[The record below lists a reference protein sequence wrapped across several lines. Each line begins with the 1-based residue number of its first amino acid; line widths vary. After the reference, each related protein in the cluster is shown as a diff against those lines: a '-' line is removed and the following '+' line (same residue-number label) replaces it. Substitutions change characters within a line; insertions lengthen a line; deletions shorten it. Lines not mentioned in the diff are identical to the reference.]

1 MLRSDENDGLVSQI
15 VDALRKSGETLSTA
29 ESITG
34 GSISSTLV
42 GVPGAS
48 DVFKGGITAYSDEVK
63 VAQLNVDPKLIE
75 KYSAISEQVADAMA
89 QGAVETFNTT
99 WAIATTGVA
108 GPGPVGVHE
117 AGTVWLSIRG
127 PVNQTTVLA
136 LSGEREMVRNAATSS
151 AIAAFARILN
161 SRV

>member
-1 MLRSDENDGLVSQI
+1 MLRSDENKGLVAQI
-15 VDALRKSGETLSTA
+15 IDAMKKNGETLSTA

-34 GSISSTLV
+34 GAISSALV
-42 GVPGAS
+42 AVPGAS
-48 DVFKGGITAYSDEVK
+48 EIFKGGITAYSDEVK
-63 VAQLNVDPKLIE
+63 IAQLKVDPKLIE
-75 KYSAISEQVADAMA
+75 KHSAISEQVADAMA
-89 QGAVETFNTT
+89 QGAIETFKTT

-108 GPGPVGVHE
+108 GPGPVGSHA

-127 PVNQTTVLA
+127 PVNQTTALA
-136 LSGEREMVRNAATSS
+136 LSGERETVRNAATSS

>member
-1 MLRSDENDGLVSQI
+1 VLRSDENDGLVSQI
-15 VDALRKSGETLSTA
+15 IDALRKSGETLSTA

-48 DVFKGGITAYSDEVK
+48 DVFKGGITAYSDDVK

-127 PVNQTTVLA
+127 PINQTTALA

>member
-1 MLRSDENDGLVSQI
+1 MLRSDEDDGLVSQI
-15 VDALRKSGETLSTA
+15 IDVLRKNGETVSTA

-34 GSISSTLV
+34 GSISSTLI
-42 GVPGAS
+42 GISGAS
-48 DVFKGGITAYSDEVK
+48 DVFRGGITAYSDELK
-63 VAQLNVDPKLIE
+63 IAQLKVDPKLIE

-89 QGAVETFNTT
+89 QGALQTFRTT

-108 GPGPVGVHE
+108 GPGPVGSHA
-117 AGTVWLSIRG
+117 AGTVWVSIRG
-127 PVNQTTVLA
+127 PVNQTTALA
-136 LSGEREMVRNAATSS
+136 LSGERETVRNAATSS

>member
-1 MLRSDENDGLVSQI
+1 VLRSDENDGLVSQI
-15 VDALRKSGETLSTA
+15 IDALRKSGETLSTA

-48 DVFKGGITAYSDEVK
+48 DVFKGGITAYSDDVK

-89 QGAVETFNTT
+89 QGAVVSFSTT

-127 PVNQTTVLA
+127 PINQTTVLA

>member
-1 MLRSDENDGLVSQI
+1 MLRSDENGGLVSQI
-15 VDALRKSGETLSTA
+15 IDVLRKNGETVSTA

-42 GVPGAS
+42 GVSGAS

-63 VAQLNVDPKLIE
+63 IAQLKVDPKLIE

-89 QGAVETFNTT
+89 QSALQTFRTT

-108 GPGPVGVHE
+108 GPGPVGSHA
-117 AGTVWLSIRG
+117 AGTVWVSIRG
-127 PVNQTTVLA
+127 PVNQTTALA
-136 LSGEREMVRNAATSS
+136 LSGERETVRNAATSS
-151 AIAAFARILN
+151 AIAAFARILI

>member
-15 VDALRKSGETLSTA
+15 IDALRKSGETLSTA

-48 DVFKGGITAYSDEVK
+48 DVFKGGITAYSDDVK

-127 PVNQTTVLA
+127 PINQTTALA

>member
-1 MLRSDENDGLVSQI
+1 VLRSDENDGLVSQI
-15 VDALRKSGETLSTA
+15 IDALRKSKETLSTA

-127 PVNQTTVLA
+127 PINQTTVLA

>member
-1 MLRSDENDGLVSQI
+1 VLRSDENDGLVSQI
-15 VDALRKSGETLSTA
+15 IDALRKSGETLSTA

-48 DVFKGGITAYSDEVK
+48 DVFKGGITAYSDDVK

-89 QGAVETFNTT
+89 QETFSTT

-127 PVNQTTVLA
+127 PINQTTVLA

>member
-1 MLRSDENDGLVSQI
+1 MLRSDENDGLASQI
-15 VDALRKSGETLSTA
+15 IDALRKSGETLSTA

-127 PVNQTTVLA
+127 PINQTTALA
-136 LSGEREMVRNAATSS
+136 LSGEREIVRNAATSS

>member
-15 VDALRKSGETLSTA
+15 IDALRKSGETLSTA

>member
-1 MLRSDENDGLVSQI
+1 VLRSDENDGLVSQI
-15 VDALRKSGETLSTA
+15 IDALRKSGETLSTA

-48 DVFKGGITAYSDEVK
+48 DVFKGGITAYSDDVK

-89 QGAVETFNTT
+89 QGAVETFSTT

-127 PVNQTTVLA
+127 PINQTTVLA

-161 SRV
+161 TRV

>member
-1 MLRSDENDGLVSQI
+1 MLRSDENDGLASQI
-15 VDALRKSGETLSTA
+15 IDALRKSGETLSTA

-127 PVNQTTVLA
+127 PINQTTVLA